1 MNVIMN
7 KKNNGK
13 RLIAAVAIF
22 AMLACVF
29 AFAVPMADATNGE
42 NTTHETVEVGD
53 VSFLVPEGVS
63 VTYSGGVYEFSGFV
77 IPSASSDIVDT
88 DGNFE
93 YWFTDQAVGYNYIGM
108 NGINVAEGNYWILQ
122 ENPAL
127 GTYTDRQW
135 NITTDADG
143 NEYKIS
149 TNGTTGY
156 TGTTNGY
163 YFLIPNDEDDKVV
176 TIQAVKGEIPTE
188 ETDNPYNVSSQNIAA
203 TYTLDFSDVVY
214 AYDAITFGDDDQ
226 NDVTINTPVDG
237 LYVTFDS
244 DGNAVFYGEA
254 ISVNSNSDK
263 AYSNVEGNANFNDT
277 FGNTFPAGSQTHEIP
292 WGYSYAKI
300 TNLDKYLEG
309 NANGIVIVQENSALY
324 FYQDKSADNTVDDGV
339 KTKLYTTNNA
349 PEEYAFLIPKS
360 GDMTVTV
367 TVYAA
372 NADGK
377 KTGTALQTI
386 VMDFSNVSTEAV
398 VSNESSLA
406 GAIANNDEITI
417 DVKLTSDPGTTYDIS
432 DKVIT
437 ISADNLPTTTTL
449 DAGTVLNLG
458 DVTAGGLN
466 GKTIKFAGTGNVTSA
481 TVKFGNDF
489 AGQGISVIQGSVEIS
504 GQYMTGTITV
514 TDDVKITQLAEKY
527 GNGTSSTE
535 GLTINASGN
544 ALETVTVD
552 SNITIYQPAT
562 GAGLTL
568 GENVAIDAS
577 GRTIT
582 LVPSDNNTSPV
593 IELGTGTNVS
603 YLYVEAIEGAGTIH
617 VPRGATLVYNTI
629 SSGVTINADEG
640 AIVKAGNGQGT
651 ENEISDSQNV
661 VGNQYLSADTTIL
674 EGVTL
679 TVPRNATLDL
689 AGYNLIV
696 YGTIEVANGGTIIS
710 SVDRNGNTG
719 TIVLKTSGSIVNDG
733 TIGTDRMITVKNG
746 ANTETQTV
754 QMKQVS
760 GVSFEIVRSGTG
772 TDRVYDMAISGD
784 VSRISGAEEP
794 TLTINNVDIN
804 KNLTIGRN
812 VTFNVTGNVD
822 VAAGVTVTNGGAL
835 MEITGTGFTL
845 LNGATLVVSSH
856 LTGVVNVDV
865 GTVGDNNIVNGTD
878 ATVTFED
885 TATGYVTGITIT
897 SGRVTEAHPTIAN
910 ESIVDQRMYL
920 SGNLNAVSIV
930 GADGRPISNQPVA
943 EISISGTAYVNETL
957 SVPEDVRLTIDGY
970 FDVSAAGTV
979 TVVEG
984 ETQDIAYFGAKYTV
998 ETTANADTVV
1008 TAYYTN
1014 FANAMGQIANADE
1027 QTVYVSGNFTIT
1039 GTYTLADG
1047 QTIELDN
1054 VYTLTADDKGVV
1066 VGEASVITVSTDAD
1080 IDNDAFKTIE
1090 GRVVVLEGTGYKPT
1104 AGQGI
1109 YAVVTVDE
1117 TTNDT
1122 TYSGFKVALDNAA
1135 AGQTITVVDDATYK
1149 GSMTVPAQVTVEV
1162 DDECTLTVTG
1172 NVTVEQNGTLLLG
1185 DGSKLVVGT
1194 NGRDAS
1200 ITVNGTLTAEG
1211 ATIEGTAGANVD
1223 LYSTGTTTVD
1233 SLSSFVNVDYNAAA
1247 YVDVETVLTSVSAA
1261 VEYAEQNA
1269 LSNVKLYGTFTD
1281 TTTVDS
1287 DDVDIIVTNGAVV
1300 TLGNVTLAN
1309 AYIGVEGTGVY
1320 TATVSGLSG
1329 EGDAAVTSTVT
1340 VSKTQATIENDVVMN
1355 AEGVNQYSMTIDAIT
1370 NAVQFTAG
1378 TFEIIGDEETETI
1391 DINLSRNGNSI
1402 SISAGATLLVGEGTI
1417 AKISGGSYLA
1427 NAGTILIEGA
1437 VVIDGDTTIPG
1448 TVMVAEDGS
1457 LDVDGEVTLTI
1468 TGTVNIDAEG
1478 DFEVTGDLQVGE
1490 TPEVLNSVTTGSV
1503 VGKVTLVDNAYVLVY
1518 TGASVAETDIGNAA
1532 GDEIKST
1539 AYSINGVDFATV
1551 YLTGTQSLKIVNP
1564 VVGSLQDLLVGTTGI
1579 VWYSGESPVSS
1590 SEIEALDANIGDY
1603 TEVSAEIQYNAV
1615 PIYISVG
1622 THITLS
1628 IDNMI
1633 YDVNGTQRLT
1643 IGTHTVS
1650 VVIDPGYSGNVVIT
1664 FNGQTVQNGGTI
1676 EITSDMIGH
1685 IDDIVLSASGQLT
1698 QDSTVVIDGGSSGD
1712 SGMGL
1717 TDYLL
1722 IILVILIVVMAIMV
1736 AMRLMRS

>member
-1 MNVIMN
+1 MNAIMN
-7 KKNNGK
+7 KTNNGK

-29 AFAVPMADATNGE
+29 AFAVPMADATDGE
-42 NTTHETVEVGD
+42 NTTHQTVEVGD
-53 VSFLVPEGVS
+53 VGFLVPEGVS
-63 VTYSGGVYEFSGFV
+63 VTYSGGVYKFSGFV
-77 IPSASSDIVDT
+77 TPSASDDTVDS
-88 DGNFE
+88 DGNFT
-93 YWFTDQAVGYNYIGM
+93 YWFTTQADGYNYVGM
-108 NGINVAEGNYWILQ
+108 NGITAESTYWILQ

-127 GTYTDRQW
+127 VTYTDRQW

-149 TNGTTGY
+149 TNGSSGY
-156 TGTTNGY
+156 TGTTDGY
-163 YFLIPNDEDDKVV
+163 YFLIPNDEDDKIV
-176 TIQAVKGEIPTE
+176 TIQTITGEIPTE
-188 ETDNPYNVSSQNIAA
+188 ETQTPYNVNSKDVVA

-226 NDVTINTPVDG
+226 NDVTIDTPVDG
-237 LYVTFDS
+237 LYVNFDS

-254 ISVNSNSDK
+254 ISVNSDK
-263 AYSNVEGNANFNDT
+263 DAAYSNVEGSANFDAC
-277 FGNTFPAGSQTHEIP
+277 FGNTFPAGSDIHEIP

-339 KTKLYTTNNA
+339 KTKLYTTSNS

-360 GDMTVTV
+360 GDTTVTV

-372 NADGK
+372 DKDGK
-377 KTGTALQTI
+377 AGTALQTI

-398 VSNESSLA
+398 VSNADALK
-406 GAIANNDEITI
+406 GALDNNDEVTI
-417 DVKLTSDPGTTYDIS
+417 DYDLDTTDLGTVTDIS
-432 DKVIT
+432 DKVIN
-437 ISADNLPTTTTL
+437 ISAANLGTTTTL
-449 DAGTVLNLG
+449 SSGTVLNLG
-458 DVTAGGLN
+458 DVAEADLN
-466 GKTIKFAGTGNVTSA
+466 GKTIKFTGTGNVTSA
-481 TVKFGNDF
+481 TVSFENF
-489 AGQGISVIQGSVEIS
+489 VGQGISVIQGSVEIS

-535 GLTINASGN
+535 GLTINASGSD
-544 ALETVTVD
+544 LETITVD
-552 SNITIYQPAT
+552 SNITVYQPAT

-568 GENVAIDAS
+568 GNNVALDAS

-582 LVPSDNNTSPV
+582 LVPSDNNASPV

-603 YLYVEAIEGAGTIH
+603 YLYVEAIEGTGTIH

-629 SSGVTINADEG
+629 SSGVTINAEEG

-719 TIVLKTSGSIVNDG
+719 TIVLMTSGSIVNDG

-746 ANTETQTV
+746 ASTEIQTV

-772 TDRVYDMAISGD
+772 TARVYDMAISGD

-822 VAAGVTVTNGGAL
+822 VAAGATVTNGGAL
-835 MEITGTGFTL
+835 MQITGNGFTL
-845 LNGATLVVSSH
+845 LNGATLVVNSH
-856 LTGVVNVDV
+856 LIGVVNVDV
-865 GTVGDNNIVNGTD
+865 GTVGDNNVVNGTD

-885 TATGYVTGITIT
+885 TTGATAGYVTGITIT
-897 SGRVTEAHPTIAN
+897 SGRVTEAHPTLAN
-910 ESIVDQRMYL
+910 ESIVYQRMYL
-920 SGNLNAVSIV
+920 SGNLNAASIV
-930 GADGRPISNQPVA
+930 GMDGRPISNQPVA

-957 SVPEDVRLTIDGY
+957 SVPEDVGLTIDGY

-1054 VYTLTADDKGVV
+1054 VYTLTANDKGVV

-1135 AGQTITVVDDATYK
+1135 AGQSIKVVDDATYK
-1149 GSMTVPAQVTVEV
+1149 GSMTVPAQVTVEI
-1162 DDECTLTVTG
+1162 DDECTLAVTG

-1211 ATIEGTAGANVD
+1211 ATIEETAGANVN

-1233 SLSSFVNVDYNAAA
+1233 SLNSFVGVDYNAAA

-1281 TTTVDS
+1281 TTAVDS

-1300 TLGNVTLAN
+1300 TLGNVTIAN

-1329 EGDAAVTSTVT
+1329 EGDAAATSTVS

-1355 AEGVNQYSMTIDAIT
+1355 AEGVNKYSMTIDAIT

-1378 TFEIIGDEETETI
+1378 TFEVIGDEETETI
-1391 DINLSRNGNSI
+1391 DIDLYRNGNSI
-1402 SISAGATLLVGEGTI
+1402 SISSGATLLVGEGTI

-1457 LDVDGEVTLTI
+1457 LDVNNEVTLTV
-1468 TGTVNIDAEG
+1468 TGTVNVDGEG
-1478 DFEVTGDLQVGE
+1478 DFEITGDLQLGE
-1490 TPEVLNSVTTGSV
+1490 TPKTLGSATTGAV
-1503 VGKVTLVDNAYVLVY
+1503 VGKITLVDNAYVLAY
-1518 TGASVAETDIGNAA
+1518 AGASVAEAEIGNAA
-1532 GDEIKST
+1532 GDELKST

-1564 VVGSLQDLLVGTTGI
+1564 VVIGLQDLRVGATGI
-1579 VWYSGESPVSS
+1579 VWYSGENAVSS
-1590 SEIEALDANIGDY
+1590 STETLDANIGEY
-1603 TEVSAEIQYNAV
+1603 SEVSAEIEYSTV

-1628 IDNMI
+1628 IDNAI
-1633 YDVNGTQRLT
+1633 VYTTPEFHLT

-1650 VVIDPGYSGNVVIT
+1650 VVVDPGYSGDVVIT
-1664 FNGQTVQNGGTI
+1664 FNGQTIQNGGTF

-1685 IDDIVLSASGQLT
+1685 IGDIVLSANGQLT
-1698 QDSTVVIDGGSSGD
+1698 QDSTVVVDGGSSSD